1 MALRQNFF
9 AVRPLSHIG
18 RNDRDVTITK
28 RWLGQDLGRGGLT
41 GSKDTPKL
49 AWTATK
55 TYSASCNKFGACPAL
70 DFHASHGG
78 PCRGSSRR
86 SHGTRSRHFL
96 TADSES

>member
-28 RWLGQDLGRGGLT
+28 RWLGQDLGRVGLT

-49 AWTATK
+49 A
-55 TYSASCNKFGACPAL
+55 
-70 DFHASHGG
+70 
-78 PCRGSSRR
+78 
-86 SHGTRSRHFL
+86 
-96 TADSES
+96 